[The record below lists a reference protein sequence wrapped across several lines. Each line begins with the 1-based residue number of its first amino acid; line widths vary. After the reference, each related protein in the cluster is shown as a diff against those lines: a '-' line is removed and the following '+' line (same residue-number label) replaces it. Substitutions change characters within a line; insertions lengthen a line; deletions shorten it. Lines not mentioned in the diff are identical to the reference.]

1 MQDIALIRAAGY
13 DILSTHRGYLLN
25 APHTVNRT
33 FKVRHTDER
42 MEEEL
47 CSIVDLG
54 GYVVNVM
61 VIRNRKTS
69 PLKNI
74 TSDYHYHTVEADSE
88 KTLDMI
94 EDMLREKGFLVEG

>member
-1 MQDIALIRAAGY
+1 MQRYPGLRRSACEILRRQPAGDRAGYVAEFLQDIQNGK
-13 DILSTHRGYLLN
+13 S
-25 APHTVNRT
+25 
-33 FKVRHTDER
+33 
-42 MEEEL
+42 
-47 CSIVDLG
+47 
-54 GYVVNVM
+54 
-61 VIRNRKTS
+61 S